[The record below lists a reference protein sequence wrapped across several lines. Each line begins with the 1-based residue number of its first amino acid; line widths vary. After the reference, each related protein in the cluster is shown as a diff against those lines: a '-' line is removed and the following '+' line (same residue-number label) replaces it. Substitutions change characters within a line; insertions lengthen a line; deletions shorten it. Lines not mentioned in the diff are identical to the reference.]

1 MKGLKDSHY
10 GWQLLTQP
18 LPYMFTCLVDGG
30 QTRGSESD
38 LVVLASAVC
47 TALAAKG
54 VDLTGSGMSSRP

>member
-1 MKGLKDSHY
+1 MGGSYQHNFR
-10 GWQLLTQP
+10 P
-18 LPYMFTCLVDGG
+18 TCLVDGG

-54 VDLTGSGMSSRP
+54 VDLTGSGLSSRP